1 MSKRLKNTDAL
12 KFIFAGNSTFTLL
25 NSETEN
31 RFTYRVK
38 KAKDLKMIKND
49 ALPKDEALLLREKF
63 INEYSKKKGWN
74 PNELSTNQMLE
85 IVSQR
90 EYKTPGIILG

>member
-1 MSKRLKNTDAL
+1 M
-12 KFIFAGNSTFTLL
+12 
-25 NSETEN
+25 EN
-31 RFTYRVK
+31 
-38 KAKDLKMIKND
+38 KDLKMIKNE

-63 INEYSKKKGWN
+63 ISEYSKKKGWD
-74 PNELSTNQMLE
+74 PKELSTNQMLE